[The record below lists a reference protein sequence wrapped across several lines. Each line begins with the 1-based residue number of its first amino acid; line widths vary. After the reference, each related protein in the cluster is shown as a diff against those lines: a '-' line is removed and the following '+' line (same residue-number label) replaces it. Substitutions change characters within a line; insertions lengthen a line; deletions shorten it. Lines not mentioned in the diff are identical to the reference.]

1 LVSYDTLDLA
11 LTKVDFIQQNKLGG
25 AMWWEV
31 SGDKNDTGSIIS
43 NVSPHLA
50 KFPHGCVFPQ

>member
-1 LVSYDTLDLA
+1 